1 MVDSQPKVVFFHEPV
16 FSGVTGGM
24 QLFGA
29 GLSYVPSVPHRPSPG
44 VVLDPTAALEH
55 FNGISLL
62 L

>member
-1 MVDSQPKVVFFHEPV
+1 MLFHEPV
-16 FSGVTGGM
+16 LGGVTGGM
-24 QLFGA
+24 QSCGV
-29 GLSYVPSVPHRPSPG
+29 GPSYVPSVPHRPSPG